1 MARFFINRPIF
12 AWVIA
17 IVIMLAGALAVMTL
31 PIAQYPTIAPPSV
44 SIRSSYAGAD
54 ATTVERTVT
63 QIIEQNMTGLDG
75 YMYMSATSDSYGN
88 SDITITFEPGTNPD
102 IAQVQVQ
109 NKLQQTQ
116 SQLPDT
122 VQSNGVDVTKSTNAF
137 LMVVGLIAND
147 GQHTNADLSD
157 YIYANI
163 REPMARVQGVGDLMV
178 FGSEYA
184 MRIWLE
190 PEKLNNLRVTV
201 GEITAAI
208 EAQNAQVT
216 YGSLGGTPAVPGQLY
231 SYTITGQSRLKNA
244 EEFGNILIR
253 VNTDGTKVFL
263 RDVARI
269 ELGSESYQV
278 QGKYNDLPSS
288 GIAIRLASGA
298 NALDTA
304 DKVKELMNQLQQYFP
319 EWIDVVYP
327 YDTTAFINV
336 SINEVFHTLIE
347 AIILVVLIMYIFLQN
362 FRATLIPSIT
372 VPVVLLGTFAIM
384 SMLGFSIN
392 TLTLFGLVLAIG
404 LLVDD
409 AIVVVENVERI
420 IEEEDLPPKEATE
433 KSMDQITG
441 ALIGIALVLSAVFVP
456 MAFFGGSTGVI
467 YRQFSITIV
476 SAMVLSVLIALILTP
491 ALCATMLKGKG
502 GREAKKGRG
511 LLAKVSFIEKKLLT
525 PLNKFFELFNR
536 GYAAMSSAY
545 QRHVNVVIRR
555 IKREMVYYLGIC
567 VALGFCFMQIPSA
580 FLPSEDQGVLLA
592 MVNLPSGS
600 TVEKTDRALTKMSN
614 YFLVEEKENTASVM
628 TVTGFSFAGSGQNAG
643 LAFIRL
649 KDWSERTRS
658 DQHADSISNRAY
670 MPLMAIR
677 EGLAYAFN
685 VPAIPELGTA
695 TGFDM
700 YLQDNGGAGHE
711 MLTKVRQDYVYAA
724 QQSPLLMQVRA
735 NGMDDTPQFK
745 LDLDYE
751 KAMALGLSVSDINT
765 TLSVAWGSYYVDDFI
780 ERERV
785 KKVYLQAEAS
795 ARMNELDLNK
805 WYVRNADGE
814 MVPFSAFA
822 STSWTYGSPRL
833 ERYNGVGAMNIQG
846 GPAPGISTGQAMDE
860 MERLAAEQLPPG
872 FGISWTGISY
882 QEKLS
887 GSQAPMLYA
896 VSILIVFLS
905 LAALYESWSIPFAV
919 MLVLPLGIIGA
930 VLAALITQY
939 VPVQTVLRNDV
950 YFQVGLLTT
959 VGLSAKNAILI
970 VEFAKD
976 LYDKGSR
983 LSEAVVEAA
992 KIRLRPI
999 LMTSSAFI
1007 LGVLPLAV
1015 SSGAGAAGRNE
1026 IGICVIGGMLSATVL
1041 AIFFVPVFF
1050 VLIMRNFTKYVPIEE
1065 KRKQAEA
1072 AAKLRELKKQQEL
1085 ELSALAAAQAEQSSR
1100 NEENGQDSK

>member
-31 PIAQYPTIAPPSV
+31 PVAQYPTIAPPSV
-44 SIRSSYAGAD
+44 SIRASYAGAD

-116 SQLPDT
+116 SQLPEV

-137 LMVVGLIAND
+137 LMVVGLVAND
-147 GQHTNADLSD
+147 GEHTNTDLSD

-163 REPMARVQGVGDLMV
+163 REPMARVAGVGDLMV

-201 GEITAAI
+201 SEITAAI
-208 EAQNAQVT
+208 TAQNAQVT
-216 YGSLGGTPAVPGQLY
+216 YGSLGGTPAVPGQQY
-231 SYTITGQSRLKNA
+231 AYTITGQSRLTSA

-253 VNTDGTKVFL
+253 VNTDGTKVYL
-263 RDVARI
+263 KDVARI

-278 QGKYNDLPSS
+278 RGSYNGLPTS

-304 DKVKELMNQLQQYFP
+304 ENVKALMADLQQYFP

-327 YDTTAFINV
+327 FDTTDFIKV

-347 AIILVVLIMYIFLQN
+347 AIILVVLIMYVFLQN

-384 SMLGFSIN
+384 SALGFSIN
-392 TLTLFGLVLAIG
+392 TLTMFGLVLAIG

-491 ALCATMLKGKG
+491 ALCATMLKGKEA
-502 GREAKKGRG
+502 RESKSRFKFIAK
-511 LLAKVSFIEKKLLT
+511 AEFVQAKLLT
-525 PLNKFFELFNR
+525 PVTKFFELFNKYYGR
-536 GYAAMSSAY
+536 MAAAY
-545 QRHVNVVIRR
+545 QRQVNLVIRR
-555 IKREMVYYLGIC
+555 IKREMAYYAGIC
-567 VALGFCFMQIPSA
+567 AALAIGFIQIPSA

-592 MVNLPSGS
+592 MVNLPAGS
-600 TVEKTDRALTKMSN
+600 TVEKTTVALSKMSD
-614 YFLVEEKENTASVM
+614 YFFENEAENTASVM
-628 TVTGFSFAGSGQNAG
+628 YVTGFSFAGSGQNAG

-658 DQHADSISNRAY
+658 DQHADAISNRAY
-670 MPLMAIR
+670 MPLMGIR
-677 EGLAYAFN
+677 EGLAFAFN

-745 LDLDYE
+745 LELDYE
-751 KAMALGLSVSDINT
+751 KALALGLTVNDINT
-765 TLSVAWGSYYVDDFI
+765 TLSVAWGSAYIDDFI
-780 ERERV
+780 DRQRV
-785 KKVYLQAEAS
+785 KKVYLQADAP

-822 STSWTYGSPRL
+822 TTSWTYGSPRL

-846 GPAPGISTGQAMDE
+846 APAPGISTGQAMQE
-860 MERLAAEQLPPG
+860 MERIAAEVLPAG
-872 FGISWTGISY
+872 FGISWTGLSY
-882 QEKLS
+882 QERLS
-887 GSQAPMLYA
+887 GEQAPMLYA

-919 MLVLPLGIIGA
+919 ILVLPLGIIGA
-930 VLAALITQY
+930 ILAALITQY

-970 VEFAKD
+970 VEFAKE

-1065 KRKQAEA
+1065 KKKQAEA
-1072 AAKLRELKKQQEL
+1072 AAKLRELKKQRDAEL
-1085 ELSALAAAQAEQSSR
+1085 QALAAQQAGQSGDNADGNAKS
-1100 NEENGQDSK
+1100 

>member
-31 PIAQYPTIAPPSV
+31 PVAQYPTIAPPSV

-116 SQLPDT
+116 SQLPEV

-137 LMVVGLIAND
+137 LMVVGLVAND
-147 GQHTNADLSD
+147 GEHTNTDLSD

-163 REPMARVQGVGDLMV
+163 REPMARVAGVGDLMV

-201 GEITAAI
+201 SEITAAI
-208 EAQNAQVT
+208 TAQNAQVT
-216 YGSLGGTPAVPGQLY
+216 YGSLGGTPAVPGQQY
-231 SYTITGQSRLKNA
+231 AYTITGQSRLTSA

-253 VNTDGTKVFL
+253 VNTDGTKVYL
-263 RDVARI
+263 KDVARI

-278 QGKYNDLPSS
+278 RGSYNGLPTS

-304 DKVKELMNQLQQYFP
+304 ENVKALMADLQQYFP

-327 YDTTAFINV
+327 FDTTDFIKV

-347 AIILVVLIMYIFLQN
+347 AIILVVLIMYVFLQN

-384 SMLGFSIN
+384 SALGFSIN
-392 TLTLFGLVLAIG
+392 TLTMFGLVLAIG

-491 ALCATMLKGKG
+491 ALCATMLKGKEA
-502 GREAKKGRG
+502 REAKSRFKFI
-511 LLAKVSFIEKKLLT
+511 AKAEFVQAKLLT
-525 PLNKFFELFNR
+525 PVTKFFELFNKYYGR
-536 GYAAMSSAY
+536 MAAAY
-545 QRHVNVVIRR
+545 QRQVNLVIRR
-555 IKREMVYYLGIC
+555 IKREMAYYAGIC
-567 VALGFCFMQIPSA
+567 AALAIGFIQIPSA

-592 MVNLPSGS
+592 MVNLPAGS
-600 TVEKTDRALTKMSN
+600 TVEKTTVALSKMSD
-614 YFLVEEKENTASVM
+614 YFFENEAENTASVM
-628 TVTGFSFAGSGQNAG
+628 YVTGFSFAGSGQNAG

-658 DQHADSISNRAY
+658 DQHADAISNRAY
-670 MPLMAIR
+670 MPLMGIR
-677 EGLAYAFN
+677 EGLAFAFN

-745 LDLDYE
+745 LELDYE
-751 KAMALGLSVSDINT
+751 KALALGLTVNDINT
-765 TLSVAWGSYYVDDFI
+765 TLSVAWGSAYIDDFI
-780 ERERV
+780 DRQRV
-785 KKVYLQAEAS
+785 KKVYLQADAP

-822 STSWTYGSPRL
+822 TTSWTYGSPRL

-846 GPAPGISTGQAMDE
+846 APAPGISTGQAMQE
-860 MERLAAEQLPPG
+860 MERIAAEVLPAG
-872 FGISWTGISY
+872 FGISWTGLSY
-882 QEKLS
+882 QERLS
-887 GSQAPMLYA
+887 GEQAPMLYA

-919 MLVLPLGIIGA
+919 ILVLPLGIIGA
-930 VLAALITQY
+930 ILAALITQY

-970 VEFAKD
+970 VEFAKE

-1007 LGVLPLAV
+1007 LGVLPLAI

-1065 KRKQAEA
+1065 KKKQAEA
-1072 AAKLRELKKQQEL
+1072 AAKLRELKKQRDAEL
-1085 ELSALAAAQAEQSSR
+1085 QALAAQQAVQSGDNADGNAKS
-1100 NEENGQDSK
+1100 

>member
-17 IVIMLAGALAVMTL
+17 IVIMLAGLFAVFTL
-31 PIAQYPTIAPPSV
+31 PISQYPTIAPPSV
-44 SIRSSYAGAD
+44 SIRSSYPGAD
-54 ATTVERTVT
+54 ATTVERSVT

-116 SQLPDT
+116 SQLPEV

-137 LMVVGLIAND
+137 LMVVGLNAID
-147 GQHTNADLSD
+147 GVHTNTDLSD

-184 MRIWLE
+184 MRIWLD
-190 PEKLNNLRVTV
+190 PEKLNNLAVTV
-201 GEITAAI
+201 AEVNSAIT
-208 EAQNAQVT
+208 AQNAQIT
-216 YGSLGGTPAVPGQLY
+216 YGSLGGTPAVAGQQYAY
-231 SYTITGQSRLKNA
+231 SITGQSRLQNV
-244 EEFGNILIR
+244 EQFENILIR
-253 VNTDGTKVFL
+253 VNQDGSKIHL
-263 RDVARI
+263 KDVARI
-269 ELGSESYQV
+269 ELGSESYNV
-278 QGKYNDLPSS
+278 QGSYNHLPSS
-288 GIAIRLASGA
+288 GLAIRLSSGA

-304 DKVKELMNQLQQYFP
+304 KRVKELINELSVYFP
-319 EWIDVVYP
+319 EWIEVNYP
-327 YDTTAFINV
+327 YDTTDFINI

-347 AIILVVLIMYIFLQN
+347 A
-362 FRATLIPSIT
+362 
-372 VPVVLLGTFAIM
+372 GTFAIM
-384 SMLGFSIN
+384 SIFGFSIN
-392 TLTLFGLVLAIG
+392 TLTMFGLVLAIG

-420 IEEEDLPPKEATE
+420 IHEENLPPKEATE
-433 KSMDQITG
+433 RSMDQITG

-476 SAMVLSVLIALILTP
+476 SAMTLSVLIALILTP
-491 ALCATMLKGKG
+491 ALCATILQGKDHRNLKPKNVILRKISG
-502 GREAKKGRG
+502 GLSILFK
-511 LLAKVSFIEKKLLT
+511 
-525 PLNKFFELFNR
+525 PLEFFFSGFNR
-536 GYAAMSSAY
+536 FYNALSISY
-545 QRHVNVVIRR
+545 QKHVSKVVHQ
-555 IKREMVYYLGIC
+555 IKRQIVIYIGIC
-567 VALGFCFMQIPSA
+567 VALVYCFLKIPSA
-580 FLPSEDQGVLLA
+580 FLPTEDQGVLLA
-592 MVNLPSGS
+592 MVNLPAGS
-600 TVEKTDRALTKMSN
+600 TVEKTGGALRKMAD
-614 YFLVEEKENTASVM
+614 YFLIEEEKNVASVM
-628 TVTGFSFAGSGQNAG
+628 YVTGFSFAGSGQNAG
-643 LAFIRL
+643 LAFVRL
-649 KDWSERTRS
+649 KDWSERTDP
-658 DQHADSISNRAY
+658 DQHADAIANRSY
-670 MPLMAIR
+670 MPLMGIR

-685 VPAIPELGTA
+685 IPAIPELGTA
-695 TGFDM
+695 NGFDM
-700 YLQDNGGAGHE
+700 YLMDNGGAGHE
-711 MLTKVRQDYVYAA
+711 ALTKVRQDYVYAA

-745 LDLDYE
+745 LNLDYE
-751 KAMALGLSVSDINT
+751 KAMSLGLSIADINN
-765 TLSVAWGSYYVDDFI
+765 TLSVAWGSAYIDNFM
-780 ERERV
+780 ERSRV

-795 ARMNELDLNK
+795 ARMTELDLNK
-805 WYVRNADGE
+805 WYVRNNEGQ
-814 MVPFSAFA
+814 MIPFSAFA
-822 STSWTYGSPRL
+822 STEWTYGSPRL

-846 GPAPGISTGQAMDE
+846 APAPGVSTGEAMDE
-860 MERLAAEQLPPG
+860 MERIAAEVLPPG
-872 FGISWTGISY
+872 YSISWTGVSY
-882 QEKLS
+882 QERLS
-887 GSQAPMLYA
+887 GQQAPMLYA
-896 VSILIVFLS
+896 VSILVVFLC

-919 MLVLPLGIIGA
+919 MMVLPLGIIGA

-939 VPVQTVLRNDV
+939 VPVQTVLTNDV

-970 VEFAKD
+970 VEFAKE

-983 LSEAVVEAA
+983 LTEAVIEAA

-999 LMTSSAFI
+999 LMTSAAFI

-1050 VLIMRNFTKYVPIEE
+1050 VLIMRYFTKYIPPETKKKLAERERQRLERLYQKSREAEE
-1065 KRKQAEA
+1065 AKRIDN
-1072 AAKLRELKKQQEL
+1072 L
-1085 ELSALAAAQAEQSSR
+1085 
-1100 NEENGQDSK
+1100 

>member
-17 IVIMLAGALAVMTL
+17 IVIMLAGALAVNTL
-31 PIAQYPTIAPPSV
+31 PVAQYPTIAPPSV
-44 SIRSSYAGAD
+44 SIRSSYPGAD

-88 SDITITFEPGTNPD
+88 SDITITFEPGTDPD

-116 SQLPDT
+116 SQLPT
-122 VQSNGVDVTKSTNAF
+122 VVQQNGVDVSKSTNAF
-137 LMVVGLIAND
+137 LMVVGLIATD
-147 GQHTNADLSD
+147 GVHTNTDLSD

-184 MRIWLE
+184 MRIWID
-190 PEKLNNLRVTV
+190 PEKLNNLSVSIS
-201 GEITAAI
+201 EITSAI
-208 EAQNAQVT
+208 SAQNAQVT
-216 YGSLGGTPAVPGQLY
+216 YGSLGGTPAVPGQQY
-231 SYTITGQSRLKNA
+231 SYTITGQSRLTSA

-253 VNTDGTKVFL
+253 VNTDGTKVYL
-263 RDVARI
+263 KDIARI

-278 QGKYNDLPSS
+278 RGTYNHLPSS
-288 GIAIRLASGA
+288 GIAIRLSSGA

-304 DKVKELMNQLQQYFP
+304 ENVKALMAQLEPYFP
-319 EWIDVVYP
+319 EWIEVNYP
-327 YDTTAFINV
+327 YDTTDFISV

-347 AIILVVLIMYIFLQN
+347 AIILVVLIMFVFLQN
-362 FRATLIPSIT
+362 LRATVIPSIT

-384 SMLGFSIN
+384 SALGFSIN
-392 TLTLFGLVLAIG
+392 TLTMFGMVLAIG

-420 IEEEDLPPKEATE
+420 IHEEHLPPKEATE

-441 ALIGIALVLSAVFVP
+441 ALIGIALVLSAVFIP

-476 SAMVLSVLIALILTP
+476 SAMVLSVLVALILTP
-491 ALCATMLKGKG
+491 ALCASMLKGEEEPTEVGKPTAFQ
-502 GREAKKGRG
+502 RLIRP
-511 LLAKVSFIEKKLLT
+511 LTSLIEK
-525 PLNKFFELFNR
+525 PFAKFFEYFNLYY
-536 GYAAMSSAY
+536 GKLSVSY
-545 QRHVNVVIRR
+545 QKHVTRVVHQ
-555 IKREMVYYLGIC
+555 IKRQLVIYAGIC
-567 VALGFCFMQIPSA
+567 LALGFCFMRIPSA
-580 FLPSEDQGVLLA
+580 FLPNEDQGVLLA
-592 MVNLPSGS
+592 MVNLPAGS
-600 TVEKTDRALTKMSN
+600 TVEKTSTALGKLVD
-614 YFLVEEKENTASVM
+614 YFLIEEEENVDSVM
-628 TVTGFSFAGSGQNAG
+628 AVTGFSFAGSGQNAG

-649 KDWSERTRS
+649 KDWALRTDAS
-658 DQHADSISNRAY
+658 QHADAIANRSY
-670 MPLMAIR
+670 MPLMGIR

-685 VPAIPELGTA
+685 VPAIPELGVA
-695 TGFDM
+695 SGFDM

-735 NGMDDTPQFK
+735 NGMDDTPQLK
-745 LDLDYE
+745 LNLDYE
-751 KAMALGLSVSDINT
+751 KALALGLSVSDINT
-765 TLSVAWGSYYVDDFI
+765 TLSVAWGSLYADDFI
-780 ERERV
+780 ERARV
-785 KKVYLQAEAS
+785 KKVYIQAEAD
-795 ARMNELDLNK
+795 ARMTEMDLNK
-805 WYVRNADGE
+805 WFVRNNQGE
-814 MVPFSAFA
+814 MVPFSAFTT
-822 STSWTYGSPRL
+822 TSWTYGSPRL
-833 ERYNGVGAMNIQG
+833 ERFNGVGAMNIQG
-846 GPAPGISTGQAMDE
+846 APAPGISTGEAMAE
-860 MERLAAEQLPPG
+860 MERLAQDLPAG
-872 FGISWTGISY
+872 FGISWTGVSY
-882 QEKLS
+882 QERLS
-887 GSQAPMLYA
+887 GQQAPMLYA
-896 VSILIVFLS
+896 VSVLIVFLS

-919 MLVLPLGIIGA
+919 MMVLPLGIIGA

-970 VEFAKD
+970 VEFAKE
-976 LYDKGSR
+976 LYDKGYR
-983 LSEAVVEAA
+983 LTEAVVEAA

-999 LMTSSAFI
+999 LMTSAAFI
-1007 LGVLPLAV
+1007 LGVLPLAM

-1026 IGICVIGGMLSATVL
+1026 IGICVIGGMLTATVL

-1050 VLIMRNFTKYVPIEE
+1050 VLIMRYFTKYVPAEE
-1065 KRKQAEA
+1065 KKKQAEKEA
-1072 AAKLRELKKQQEL
+1072 RRREKLLAQRKAL
-1085 ELSALAAAQAEQSSR
+1085 EEGEFDDDKLEP
-1100 NEENGQDSK
+1100 SKF

>member
-1 MARFFINRPIF
+1 MPHFFINRPVF
-12 AWVIA
+12 AWVIS
-17 IVIMLAGALAVMTL
+17 IIIMLAGALAVMTL
-31 PIAQYPTIAPPSV
+31 PVAQYPTIAPPSV
-44 SIRSSYAGAD
+44 SIRSSYSGAD

-75 YMYMSATSDSYGN
+75 YMYMSATSDSYGS

-109 NKLQQTQ
+109 NKLQQCQ
-116 SQLPDT
+116 SQLPET

-137 LMVVGLIAND
+137 LMVVGLAVTD
-147 GQHTNADLSD
+147 DEHTSNDLSD

-163 REPMARVQGVGDLMV
+163 REPMARIQGVGDLMV
-178 FGSEYA
+178 FGRQYA

-201 GEITAAI
+201 TEVTSAIT
-208 EAQNAQVT
+208 AQNAQVT
-216 YGSLGGTPAVPGQLY
+216 YGSLGGTPAIEGQLY
-231 SYTITGQSRLKNA
+231 SYTITGQSRLQTP

-253 VNTDGTKVFL
+253 VNTDGTKVYL
-263 RDVARI
+263 KDLARI
-269 ELGSESYQV
+269 ELGSENYNYIS
-278 QGKYNDLPSS
+278 KYNGRPSS

-304 DKVKELMNQLQQYFP
+304 ERVKALMSELETYFP
-319 EWIDVVYP
+319 EWLELNYP
-327 YDTTAFINV
+327 YDTTEFINV
-336 SINEVFHTLIE
+336 SINEVFHTLVE
-347 AIILVVLIMYIFLQN
+347 AIILVIFIMYVFLQS
-362 FRATLIPSIT
+362 FRATLIPT
-372 VPVVLLGTFAIM
+372 LVVPVVLLGTFAVM

-392 TLTLFGLVLAIG
+392 TLTMFGLVLAIG

-420 IEEEDLPPKEATE
+420 MEEEHLPPKEATE

-491 ALCATMLKGKG
+491 ALCATMLKSKDEEAPKGKIAAVCG
-502 GREAKKGRG
+502 V
-511 LLAKVSFIEKKLLT
+511 LARPFD
-525 PLNKFFELFNR
+525 KFFEVFNR
-536 GYAAMSSAY
+536 SYAAMASAY

-555 IKREMVYYLGIC
+555 IKREIAYYIGIC
-567 VALGFCFMQIPSA
+567 IALGYCFMQIPSA
-580 FLPSEDQGVLLA
+580 FLPSEDQGVLMA
-592 MVNLPSGS
+592 MANLPAGS
-600 TVEKTDRALTKMSN
+600 TVEKTGRALEKLSN
-614 YFLVEEKENTASVM
+614 YFMTEEAENTASVM
-628 TVTGFSFAGSGQNAG
+628 TVTGFSFAGQGQNAG
-643 LAFIRL
+643 LSFIRL

-658 DQHADSISNRAY
+658 DQHADAIANRAY
-670 MPLMAIR
+670 MPLMGIR
-677 EGLAYAFN
+677 DGLVYAFN

-695 TGFDM
+695 TGFDL
-700 YLQDNGGAGHE
+700 YLQDNAGAGHE

-724 QQSPLLMQVRA
+724 QQSPLLMQVRS
-735 NGMDDTPQFK
+735 NGMDDAPQFK
-745 LDLDYE
+745 LELDYE
-751 KAMALGLSVSDINT
+751 KALALGLTVSDINT
-765 TLSVAWGSYYVDDFI
+765 TLSVAWGSAYVDDFI
-780 ERERV
+780 DRERV
-785 KKVYLQAEAS
+785 KKVYVQAEANS
-795 ARMNELDLNK
+795 RMNELDLNK
-805 WYVRNADGE
+805 WYVRNSAGE

-822 STSWTYGSPRL
+822 TTSWTYGSPRL
-833 ERYNGVGAMNIQG
+833 ERFNGVGAMNIQG
-846 GPAPGISTGQAMDE
+846 APAPGVSTGQAMDE
-860 MERLAAEQLPPG
+860 MIRLAADLPAG
-872 FGISWTGISY
+872 FSIAWNGISY
-882 QEKLS
+882 QERLS
-887 GSQAPMLYA
+887 GQNASTLYA

-905 LAALYESWSIPFAV
+905 LAALYESWAIPFAV
-919 MLVLPLGIIGA
+919 ILVLPLGIIGA

-976 LYDKGSR
+976 LYDKGAR

-1007 LGVLPLAV
+1007 LGVLPLAL
-1015 SSGAGAAGRNE
+1015 STGAGAAGRNE
-1026 IGICVIGGMLSATVL
+1026 IGICVVGGMLSATVL

-1050 VLIMRNFTKYVPIEE
+1050 VLIMRNFTRYVPIEQ
-1065 KRKQAEA
+1065 KKKQAEA
-1072 AAKLRELKKQQEL
+1072 AAKLRELRKQQEM
-1085 ELSALAAAQAEQSSR
+1085 ELSALAEAQVAAEQEAQKK
-1100 NEENGQDSK
+1100 NEQPGQQS